1 LWESVTQKIISIA
14 PIAVPK
20 ELADSGYTADVAAER
35 LRDALN
41 DIVAGAHSLRRGPN
55 VAGQADLPSIVVPST
70 TLSTET
76 LAAQIRRFFHIDSRW
91 NVSGE
96 ITKVDKKLWLRLR
109 MNGRDLYVSP
119 AGVDPKHPR
128 DLFAAAAEKVFE
140 KTDPYILAASLYNT
154 EPDKCLEKARRII
167 DRPAKETKCPSGK

>member
-76 LAAQIRRFFHIDSRW
+76 LPRKYAAFFIL
-91 NVSGE
+91 
-96 ITKVDKKLWLRLR
+96 TA
-109 MNGRDLYVSP
+109 
-119 AGVDPKHPR
+119 AGM
-128 DLFAAAAEKVFE
+128 
-140 KTDPYILAASLYNT
+140 
-154 EPDKCLEKARRII
+154 C
-167 DRPAKETKCPSGK
+167 PAKSRKSIRNSGYACG